1 MRWAS
6 LILAFM
12 LLLSV
17 YPVEALQ
24 RCENDTL
31 SPREVRGLWD
41 HIYTEEGIFTANKV
55 SDRLPSDKNSD
66 FPEMKR
72 ESVIVT
78 DESGTAQKE
87 VPLPDQYIP
96 ADLKT
101 LLVQGYAQGKYSVG
115 LVLNSTFR
123 LGIGKY
129 LFGDLLRHTTDSMA
143 DSGVQEIL
151 AKPLDEFS
159 RPLQEWL
166 KTRPPVVNAM
176 LSDNF
181 TVTAG
186 CLGDDCHIL
195 TYSGVS
201 KYFTTGRSAFTL
213 GEIFVS
219 MGGQYLYDRSGRFR
233 DLVNRIR
240 TKVASFRASPGESLR
255 NFLSRGQAPSAM
267 DALESQFQ
275 KLSKL
280 ESGDMKTALLAFHR
294 RDALGTQEVQNAV
307 GELEQVYNQIR
318 LELIQKGMSSEV
330 ASESAATALESV
342 AKSGTS
348 PQLQNLQITLNNQR
362 IQQLWQR
369 LGSVGFEDTE
379 LKTLLIKGR
388 SEYLKELENIIKEKG
403 NQQFLTYSPY
413 WWYMSGTRHAVASSK
428 NMVAKGVTLLS
439 SIAGVMPTA
448 YLVSPEGL
456 LFGRFLG
463 PVYSVPTSWTKIII
477 KPGPL
482 EDPVYRDAYV
492 DFFSNTGSDTGN
504 LFVDLIELWPGFLY
518 TSIKNAIPEEGRE
531 VLETRLESSLR
542 RWFPEFLGRA
552 SRVDDIGVL
561 VATTGRCEGCTLA
574 TPPGMT
580 VLTSQEPANI
590 SVFEN
595 HDSNED
601 QRVILFTHGTDI
613 SGQLGGMDS
622 GTKVIDLAK
631 AKAEKEDC
639 RSKCPALEWAGD
651 PKAVGLAIGLLSLGA
666 RSVATIAFGPGGGF
680 ATTFFLDS
688 VFFPIYLEG
697 PCNTCVDTDIG
708 YFIHIFI
715 PKKYREKKST
725 DPLVSMA
732 QNFEMDVAE
741 LLKNIDANTLARIHE
756 LAEKGGVTER
766 RVAQATARVPNIKFA
781 KFSPLGYFHI
791 WVAGTGALV
800 PDEYLTEG
808 RTVLSDGNVSLV
820 LDYEKGELA
829 FYDRVG
835 RKIWALHKPDHVR
848 LSRIDNRIPATVLP
862 QRITRYRLSG
872 AHTEILEI
880 RNGAIFMKG
889 ALRDCF
895 SQGVEYQTGRP
906 LPSDN
911 LSLILGRA
919 EHVNTTM
926 GAIEF
931 GDTNSYLL
939 TQEDNVPVGG
949 HMVSVYDD
957 GSVVVHSQDMNAG
970 EFLGLVA
977 ENGLIVLKEEG
988 GEKYLILW
996 IWEMARALGEDI
1008 GGMRM
1013 DLNEV
1018 KNPLTDCDEPAF
1030 DIHLSPNPDDPASVE
1045 AVRNLNNAL
1054 KKVGPVQILETENKV
1069 FYFFSKLED
1078 GICKKYMR
1086 VYDKETGEV
1095 KDYEIQDIREEDGKI
1110 VVTDTQGNVHEFEPK
1125 VENGRPYLYYNG
1137 EPDLLRKLV
1146 GRGGFLWYDPETGLW
1161 HVFNGQP
1168 IPMSELFKTN
1178 GLSVMAKNGRVEGD
1192 ASGNNFIFQLPASS
1206 GGIGVPVLPA
1216 FLLFLLVPA
1225 VVYLR
1230 KRESAWLS

>member
-6 LILAFM
+6 LLLAFM

-31 SPREVRGLWD
+31 SPQEVRGLWD
-41 HIYTEEGIFTANKV
+41 HIYTEDGIFTANKV

-78 DESGTAQKE
+78 DESGTFQKE

-96 ADLKT
+96 ADLRT

-129 LFGDLLRHTTDSMA
+129 LFGDLLRHTTDSIA
-143 DSGVQEIL
+143 DSGIQEVL
-151 AKPLDEFS
+151 AKPVDEFS

-166 KTRPPVVNAM
+166 KTRDPVVNAM
-176 LSDNF
+176 FSDNF
-181 TVTAG
+181 TVAAG

-213 GEIFVS
+213 GEMFVS
-219 MGGQYLYDRSGRFR
+219 MGGQYLYDKSGRFR
-233 DLVNRIR
+233 NLVNRVR
-240 TKVASFRASPGESLR
+240 TKVASFRASPGDSLR
-255 NFLSRGQAPSAM
+255 NFLSRGQAPDAM
-267 DALESQFQ
+267 GALEAQFQ
-275 KLSKL
+275 KLNSL
-280 ESGDMKTALLAFHR
+280 EDDQLKTVLLAFHR
-294 RDALGTQEVQNAV
+294 KDALNTQEVRTAV
-307 GELEQVYNQIR
+307 GELEQAYHQVR
-318 LELIQKGMSSEV
+318 LQLLQAGANPDA
-330 ASESAATALESV
+330 ASESAARILESV
-342 AKSGTS
+342 ANSGTL
-348 PQLQNLQITLNNQR
+348 PQNMPVMLTEEQ
-362 IQQLWQR
+362 IQQVRTLWGR
-369 LGSVGFEDTE
+369 LDSVGFDNDQLRAL
-379 LKTLLIKGR
+379 LKLGR
-388 SEYLKELENIIKEKG
+388 QNYLNELEEIIKEKG
-403 NQQFLTYSPY
+403 NQQFLTFSPY
-413 WWYMSGTRHAVASSK
+413 WYYMAGTRHAIASSK

-439 SIAGVMPTA
+439 SIAGVLPTA
-448 YLVSPEGL
+448 YVLSPEGFF
-456 LFGRFLG
+456 FGRVLG

-482 EDPVYRDAYV
+482 EDPVYREAYV

-504 LFVDLIELWPGFLY
+504 LFVDFIELWPGLLY

-531 VLETRLESSLR
+531 VLGRLESSAR
-542 RWFPEFLGRA
+542 KWFPEFLGRA

-580 VLTSQEPANI
+580 VLTSREPANI

-613 SGQLGGMDS
+613 SGQLGGMAS
-622 GTKVIDLAK
+622 GSKVIDLAK

-639 RSKCPALEWAGD
+639 RSKCPALKWLGD

-666 RSVATIAFGPGGGF
+666 RTAATLTFGPGGGF
-680 ATTFFLDS
+680 AASFFLDS

-697 PCNTCVDTDIG
+697 PCNTCVDTEIG

-829 FYDRVG
+829 FYDRIG

-862 QRITRYRLSG
+862 QRITRYKLSG
-872 AHTEILEI
+872 AHAEILEI

-889 ALRDCF
+889 SLRDCF

-906 LPSDN
+906 LSSDN
-911 LSLILGRA
+911 LSLVLGRA
-919 EHVNTTM
+919 EHVNTTA

-939 TQEDNVPVGG
+939 TREDNVPVGG
-949 HMVSVYDD
+949 HTVSVYDD
-957 GSVVVHSQDMNAG
+957 GTVVVHSQDMNAG

-996 IWEMARALGEDI
+996 IWEMARAPGEDI
-1008 GGMRM
+1008 KGMTM

-1018 KNPLTDCDEPAF
+1018 KNPLTNCDEPAF

-1054 KKVGPVQILETENKV
+1054 RKVGPVQILETENKV

-1078 GICKKYMR
+1078 GVCKKYMR

-1095 KDYEIQDIREEDGKI
+1095 KDYEIQDIQQEDGKI
-1110 VVTDTQGNVHEFEPK
+1110 VVTDTQGNRHELEPK

-1178 GLSVMAKNGRVEGD
+1178 GLSVMAKNGRVDGE

-1216 FLLFLLVPA
+1216 FLLFLLVPLF
-1225 VVYLR
+1225 VLL
-1230 KRESAWLS
+1230 KRRGSAWLS